1 MSYSTVRTGG
11 SIVDRSADIRGLST
25 DTKPTAALG
34 FDVPHGSTYFCMDTS
49 EKYMYD
55 KNTDIWHYIRTNGGG
70 GGGDNDDY
78 SIVETASALP
88 SDLTMDDRKMYYVI
102 DDGLFYLWN
111 GTEWQPQSTKVTA
124 SYTSLNENLA
134 LI

>member
-1 MSYSTVRTGG
+1 MSYSIVRTGG
-11 SIVDRSADIRGLST
+11 SSVDHSGDYRGLST
-25 DTKPTAALG
+25 DIKPIAANG
-34 FDVPHGSTYFCMDTS
+34 YDVPHGSIYFCMDTS
-49 EKYMYD
+49 STYMYD
-55 KNTDIWHYIRTNGGG
+55 KNTDIWHYIRTGGGG
-70 GGGDNDDY
+70 GGGDNEDY
-78 SIVETASALP
+78 SIVQDASALP

-111 GTEWQPQSTKVTA
+111 GTEWQPQSAKVTA